1 MASRVE
7 LLESPDWFLQPGD
20 RLAQVVAEELQAE
33 PVFRRIFGEAI
44 FSYKRM
50 DIGIREMP
58 ALRVYNDTG
67 RKEGET
73 WYLSGDLKID
83 VIFPADI
90 RRHNTQRF
98 ADLVAS
104 TLIAMFRAQPF
115 FNRVRARVPGL
126 NQLGWFLSYDKS
138 LGFKPGEDVD
148 PCPVTQITVNFRV
161 LLEEW
166 DRYMESD
173 DRTSQQ
179 PFEKTL
185 GDLERMYIEIFA
197 QDDAGTEQAPVL
209 TTIDT

>member
-1 MASRVE
+1 MVSRVE

-20 RLAQVVAEELQAE
+20 RIAQVVAEELQAE

-50 DIGIREMP
+50 DIGVREMP
-58 ALRVYNDTG
+58 ALRIYNDTG

-73 WYLSGDLKID
+73 WYLSGDLKLD

-90 RRHNTQRF
+90 RRQNTQRF
-98 ADLVAS
+98 ADLVTSA
-104 TLIAMFRAQPF
+104 LIALFRAQPF
-115 FNRVRARVPGL
+115 FTRVRSRVPGL
-126 NQLGWFLSYDKS
+126 NQLGWFFSFDKS

-148 PCPVTQITVNFRV
+148 PCPVTQLTVNFRV

-166 DRYMESD
+166 DRYMETD

-197 QDDAGTEQAPVL
+197 EDDAGAEQVPVL